1 MLQPHKVAEH
11 HHLFGRLWIS
21 QFWQLRLQ
29 IKLKNIQKLEPNS
42 DPFDSDLLFYTYNSS
57 RDVYIFKLEKLPL
70 SWPMYSL
77 AEGENM
83 VSEPREEYFLF
94 QCNYT
99 ETPVTESCR
108 LIHPDPVSDLVLEN
122 CK

>member
-1 MLQPHKVAEH
+1 
-11 HHLFGRLWIS
+11 
-21 QFWQLRLQ
+21 
-29 IKLKNIQKLEPNS
+29 
-42 DPFDSDLLFYTYNSS
+42 
-57 RDVYIFKLEKLPL
+57 
-70 SWPMYSL
+70 MYSL

-122 CK
+122 